1 MRENKNKKILIFGGS
16 GFLGKNLINMLGEF
30 DFEIIVFSQKK
41 TLEKKNLK
49 YIPQNNFK
57 IVGWS
62 LDNIQ
67 SIENHFLKVEAV
79 INLCGILYENKR
91 GDFYRVHSDLPAIL
105 GKMSSKHNVRNL
117 IHISALGVSE
127 NSKSKY
133 SSSKASGERRL
144 LENFPNAKILRP
156 SLLFGHG
163 DNFFGQFSQMAS
175 ISPVLPLISRST
187 KFQPISVIDVAT
199 GIINLLIGKRKKN
212 ALYELGG
219 RSTYSF
225 EELLKMLL
233 EVKKIK
239 RKYDFIIIDSPPAIT
254 FETLQIIKASNG
266 VFVPVQPSPLDL
278 MATLPFLQ
286 IAREE
291 KKKPLIILNR
301 VMPRAK
307 LTDAMILR
315 LRYSG
320 AKIARSRISSK
331 VIFAESFAVGR
342 GVIDINETSDA
353 AKEIVNVG
361 NEILRNL

>member
-1 MRENKNKKILIFGGS
+1 MQPWAIKQCSHGS
-16 GFLGKNLINMLGEF
+16 L
-30 DFEIIVFSQKK
+30 VPRCV
-41 TLEKKNLK
+41 T
-49 YIPQNNFK
+49 
-57 IVGWS
+57 
-62 LDNIQ
+62 
-67 SIENHFLKVEAV
+67 
-79 INLCGILYENKR
+79 KR
-91 GDFYRVHSDLPAIL
+91 
-105 GKMSSKHNVRNL
+105 NV
-117 IHISALGVSE
+117 A
-127 NSKSKY
+127 
-133 SSSKASGERRL
+133 
-144 LENFPNAKILRP
+144 PP
-156 SLLFGHG
+156 
-163 DNFFGQFSQMAS
+163 
-175 ISPVLPLISRST
+175 
-187 KFQPISVIDVAT
+187 
-199 GIINLLIGKRKKN
+199 
-212 ALYELGG
+212 
-219 RSTYSF
+219 
-225 EELLKMLL
+225 
-233 EVKKIK
+233 KKIK

-342 GVIDINETSDA
+342 GVIDINVTSDA
-353 AKEIVNVG
+353 AKEIINVG